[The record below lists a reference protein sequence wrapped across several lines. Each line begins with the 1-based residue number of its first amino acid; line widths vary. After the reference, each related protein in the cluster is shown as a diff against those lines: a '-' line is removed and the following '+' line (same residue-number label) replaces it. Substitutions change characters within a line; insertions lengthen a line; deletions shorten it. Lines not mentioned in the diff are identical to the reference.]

1 MRTGNN
7 NDSITII
14 NNNNNN
20 NNNNIYDNSRSNWPF
35 VDVVR
40 MEVYNEWKD
49 IIYIIDC

>member
-14 NNNNNN
+14 NNNNN

-40 MEVYNEWKD
+40 MEVYNE
-49 IIYIIDC
+49 